1 MHIGQKRYRKFP
13 DDEIF
18 TALRR
23 ILSLSQRR
31 NGPIHIVGKQSPVHR
46 QLPSVKRWFGDMP
59 TVYAV
64 RKGGSLFQ
72 IKLLIVLSWSKPFA
86 VPIHVFTQVVYTFHC
101 CPALRETPK
110 EVYNTA
116 RVNRKR
122 SAHSV
127 ATVDYLVWIFAII

>member
-1 MHIGQKRYRKFP
+1 M
-13 DDEIF
+13 
-18 TALRR
+18 
-23 ILSLSQRR
+23 
-31 NGPIHIVGKQSPVHR
+31 
-46 QLPSVKRWFGDMP
+46 
-59 TVYAV
+59 
-64 RKGGSLFQ
+64 FQ

-127 ATVDYLVWIFAII
+127 TTVDYLVWVFAII